1 MEETASLIERGENAV
16 LNSIEKRLGTLEFKM
31 EEILERGDQFNEAT
45 QEKLELIQEQLEKQS
60 SNMRRLRRGLMTRYS
75 PFTVFGIVAF
85 LFLIWFIFMYN
96 VIYKE

>member
-1 MEETASLIERGENAV
+1 MEETASLLVKGENAV

-60 SNMRRLRRGLMTRYS
+60 SNMRRLRRSLLTRYS

-85 LFLIWFIFMYN
+85 LFVIWFIFMYN
-96 VIYKE
+96 VVYKE